1 MNRRSFLTT
10 TLGATTAAAVDSRM
24 AVARL
29 PKTDPTDLDVICHRW
44 FLGEYALW
52 QVSEVVQRLFNQ
64 SWGDLPTIE
73 DLDFRKLLIA
83 MPTLT
88 WCRVVTP
95 RITFDIYET
104 NTKLNNFDK
113 SKLSPLMVPAACLP
127 VNYYLRNGPAPQRLA
142 FAIRQTVHDLCRH
155 AREWYDANEH
165 TRDHAIF
172 VQPQIYMKQ
181 EDYLLDVFCS
191 YHIFGSTDATRAD
204 IMTQL
209 GQFDIDR
216 KYGQ

>member
-10 TLGATTAAAVDSRM
+10 TLGATAAAAVDSRM

-29 PKTDPTDLDVICHRW
+29 PYTDSTSLDVICQRW
-44 FLGEYALW
+44 FLGEYSTG
-52 QVSEVVQRLFNQ
+52 QIEEITRHLFNRA
-64 SWGDLPTIE
+64 WGDLPTIE

-83 MPTLT
+83 IPDLT

-104 NTKLNNFDK
+104 NTKKDNFDK
-113 SKLSPLMVPAACLP
+113 NQPSPFMVPAACLP

-155 AREWYDANEH
+155 AREWYDANKQFHDH
-165 TRDHAIF
+165 TIF

-181 EDYLLDVFCS
+181 EAYLLDVFCS

-209 GQFDIDR
+209 RQFDIDR